1 MRPPGPKKEI
11 TMKKSYLL
19 FFTLLTF
26 GLSVFSQVKIGVIN
40 SQEIL
45 QKSKKGSQT
54 LQKLE
59 GLKKVREQKIQTL
72 QEELK
77 RLDKELRSPALN
89 AGAREKKTRQ
99 AEDKR
104 INLKRF
110 VEDAQKEI
118 YANSQKEFSVLQG
131 ELMPII
137 QQVGKA
143 RGFTL
148 ILDIANPGVVYFDNA
163 IDITADV
170 ITATD
175 VKFPGG

>member
-1 MRPPGPKKEI
+1 MRKKQNEEN

-19 FFTLLTF
+19 IFTLLTF
-26 GLSVFSQVKIGVIN
+26 GLSMFSQVKIGVVN

-45 QKSKKGSQT
+45 RKSKKGSQT

-59 GLKKVREQKIQTL
+59 GLKKAREQKIQTL
-72 QEELK
+72 QEEFK
-77 RLDKELRSPALN
+77 RLEKELRSPALN
-89 AGAREKKTRQ
+89 VGTREKKVRE

-110 VEDAQKEI
+110 VEDAQKEM
-118 YANSQKEFSVLQG
+118 YANSQKEFSVLQD

-137 QQVGKA
+137 QQVGKSK
-143 RGFTL
+143 GFTL
-148 ILDIANPGVVYFDNA
+148 ILDIANPGIVYFDNT

-170 ITATD
+170 IKATD
-175 VKFPGG
+175 AKFPGK